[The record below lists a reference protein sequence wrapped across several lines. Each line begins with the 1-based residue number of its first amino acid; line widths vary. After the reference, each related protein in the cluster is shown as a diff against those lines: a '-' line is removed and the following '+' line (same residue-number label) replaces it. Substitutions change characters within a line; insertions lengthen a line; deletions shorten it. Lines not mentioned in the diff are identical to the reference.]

1 MKRIVVLGA
10 GESGA
15 GAAVLAKVK
24 GFDTFVSDM
33 SAIKDKYKTLLDS
46 HGIAWEE
53 GRHTEERILNAD
65 EVVKSPGIPNDA
77 PLILKLKEQGT
88 PIISEIEFA
97 GRYTD
102 AKMICIT
109 GSNGKTTTTSLIY
122 HIFKSAGL
130 NVGLAGNIGKSLALQ
145 VAEEEHDYYVLG
157 KEVVFYTGIPE
168 TDEEIV
174 NRIGDADC
182 VLVSYN
188 TQIRRN
194 VIEACPN
201 IKYIGMCCTLYSE
214 SSANVDIAAARERG
228 ITVLGIRDY
237 GDEGVV
243 EYVISELVRLLHG
256 FGGKQWRHKAY
267 ELGGQKVGIVGLGR
281 TGRMIADALRFLG
294 AEVYYFSRT
303 RKPDAEAAG
312 IAYLPLREL
321 LPEVDILCTCLPR
334 NTILLGADE
343 FRLFGNLKILINTSV
358 GPTFRVPDL
367 QRWLSAH
374 KRNFFLCDEV
384 GIGNYADTLTQFDNV
399 IYTPK
404 VSGHSEQCME
414 RLSQKVIANIE
425 SYLN

>member
-1 MKRIVVLGA
+1 MFEKIVV
-10 GESGA
+10 
-15 GAAVLAKVK
+15 V
-24 GFDTFVSDM
+24 
-33 SAIKDKYKTLLDS
+33 DS
-46 HGIAWEE
+46 TGLNTW
-53 GRHTEERILNAD
+53 GVER
-65 EVVKSPGIPNDA
+65 
-77 PLILKLKEQGT
+77 LKE
-88 PIISEIEFA
+88 
-97 GRYTD
+97 
-102 AKMICIT
+102 
-109 GSNGKTTTTSLIY
+109 
-122 HIFKSAGL
+122 
-130 NVGLAGNIGKSLALQ
+130 
-145 VAEEEHDYYVLG
+145 LG

-194 VIEACPN
+194 V
-201 IKYIGMCCTLYSE
+201 
-214 SSANVDIAAARERG
+214 NVDIAAARERG

>member
-1 MKRIVVLGA
+1 MFEKIVV
-10 GESGA
+10 
-15 GAAVLAKVK
+15 V
-24 GFDTFVSDM
+24 
-33 SAIKDKYKTLLDS
+33 DS
-46 HGIAWEE
+46 TGLNTW
-53 GRHTEERILNAD
+53 GVER
-65 EVVKSPGIPNDA
+65 
-77 PLILKLKEQGT
+77 LKE
-88 PIISEIEFA
+88 
-97 GRYTD
+97 
-102 AKMICIT
+102 
-109 GSNGKTTTTSLIY
+109 
-122 HIFKSAGL
+122 
-130 NVGLAGNIGKSLALQ
+130 
-145 VAEEEHDYYVLG
+145 LG

-334 NTILLGADE
+334 NTILLRGTE
-343 FRLFGNLKILINTSV
+343 RSV
-358 GPTFRVPDL
+358 
-367 QRWLSAH
+367 
-374 KRNFFLCDEV
+374 
-384 GIGNYADTLTQFDNV
+384 
-399 IYTPK
+399 
-404 VSGHSEQCME
+404 
-414 RLSQKVIANIE
+414 
-425 SYLN
+425 

>member
-1 MKRIVVLGA
+1 MFEKIVV
-10 GESGA
+10 
-15 GAAVLAKVK
+15 V
-24 GFDTFVSDM
+24 
-33 SAIKDKYKTLLDS
+33 DS
-46 HGIAWEE
+46 TGLNTW
-53 GRHTEERILNAD
+53 GVER
-65 EVVKSPGIPNDA
+65 
-77 PLILKLKEQGT
+77 LKE
-88 PIISEIEFA
+88 
-97 GRYTD
+97 
-102 AKMICIT
+102 
-109 GSNGKTTTTSLIY
+109 
-122 HIFKSAGL
+122 
-130 NVGLAGNIGKSLALQ
+130 
-145 VAEEEHDYYVLG
+145 LG

-321 LPEVDILCTCLPR
+321 LPEVDILCTCLP
-334 NTILLGADE
+334 
-343 FRLFGNLKILINTSV
+343 
-358 GPTFRVPDL
+358 TFRVPDL

>member
-1 MKRIVVLGA
+1 M
-10 GESGA
+10 
-15 GAAVLAKVK
+15 
-24 GFDTFVSDM
+24 
-33 SAIKDKYKTLLDS
+33 
-46 HGIAWEE
+46 
-53 GRHTEERILNAD
+53 
-65 EVVKSPGIPNDA
+65 
-77 PLILKLKEQGT
+77 
-88 PIISEIEFA
+88 
-97 GRYTD
+97 
-102 AKMICIT
+102 
-109 GSNGKTTTTSLIY
+109 
-122 HIFKSAGL
+122 
-130 NVGLAGNIGKSLALQ
+130 
-145 VAEEEHDYYVLG
+145 
-157 KEVVFYTGIPE
+157 
-168 TDEEIV
+168 

-321 LPEVDILCTCLPR
+321 LPEVDILCT
-334 NTILLGADE
+334 
-343 FRLFGNLKILINTSV
+343 
-358 GPTFRVPDL
+358 
-367 QRWLSAH
+367 H

-425 SYLN
+425 SYQN

>member
-1 MKRIVVLGA
+1 MFEKIVV
-10 GESGA
+10 
-15 GAAVLAKVK
+15 V
-24 GFDTFVSDM
+24 
-33 SAIKDKYKTLLDS
+33 DS
-46 HGIAWEE
+46 TGLNTWVV
-53 GRHTEERILNAD
+53 ER
-65 EVVKSPGIPNDA
+65 
-77 PLILKLKEQGT
+77 LKE
-88 PIISEIEFA
+88 
-97 GRYTD
+97 
-102 AKMICIT
+102 
-109 GSNGKTTTTSLIY
+109 
-122 HIFKSAGL
+122 
-130 NVGLAGNIGKSLALQ
+130 
-145 VAEEEHDYYVLG
+145 LG

-281 TGRMIADALRFLG
+281 TGRMIADVLRFLG

-334 NTILLGADE
+334 NTILLGAGE

-425 SYLN
+425 SYQN

>member
-1 MKRIVVLGA
+1 M
-10 GESGA
+10 
-15 GAAVLAKVK
+15 
-24 GFDTFVSDM
+24 
-33 SAIKDKYKTLLDS
+33 
-46 HGIAWEE
+46 
-53 GRHTEERILNAD
+53 
-65 EVVKSPGIPNDA
+65 
-77 PLILKLKEQGT
+77 
-88 PIISEIEFA
+88 
-97 GRYTD
+97 
-102 AKMICIT
+102 
-109 GSNGKTTTTSLIY
+109 
-122 HIFKSAGL
+122 
-130 NVGLAGNIGKSLALQ
+130 
-145 VAEEEHDYYVLG
+145 
-157 KEVVFYTGIPE
+157 
-168 TDEEIV
+168 
-174 NRIGDADC
+174 
-182 VLVSYN
+182 
-188 TQIRRN
+188 
-194 VIEACPN
+194 
-201 IKYIGMCCTLYSE
+201 
-214 SSANVDIAAARERG
+214 DIAAARERG

-281 TGRMIADALRFLG
+281 TGRMIADALRFFG

-303 RKPDAEAAG
+303 RKPDAEAPVS
-312 IAYLPLREL
+312 L
-321 LPEVDILCTCLPR
+321 TCLCGSCCR
-334 NTILLGADE
+334 RWIFYVLACLVIRFFWGRVS

-425 SYLN
+425 SYQN

>member
-1 MKRIVVLGA
+1 MFEKIVV
-10 GESGA
+10 
-15 GAAVLAKVK
+15 V
-24 GFDTFVSDM
+24 
-33 SAIKDKYKTLLDS
+33 DS
-46 HGIAWEE
+46 TGLNTW
-53 GRHTEERILNAD
+53 GVER
-65 EVVKSPGIPNDA
+65 
-77 PLILKLKEQGT
+77 LKE
-88 PIISEIEFA
+88 
-97 GRYTD
+97 
-102 AKMICIT
+102 
-109 GSNGKTTTTSLIY
+109 
-122 HIFKSAGL
+122 
-130 NVGLAGNIGKSLALQ
+130 
-145 VAEEEHDYYVLG
+145 LG

-267 ELGGQKVGIVGLGR
+267 EVH
-281 TGRMIADALRFLG
+281 
-294 AEVYYFSRT
+294 YFSRT
-303 RKPDAEAAG
+303 RKLDAEAAG

-334 NTILLGADE
+334 NTILLGAGE

-425 SYLN
+425 SYQN

>member
-1 MKRIVVLGA
+1 MFEKIVLV
-10 GESGA
+10 
-15 GAAVLAKVK
+15 
-24 GFDTFVSDM
+24 
-33 SAIKDKYKTLLDS
+33 DS
-46 HGIAWEE
+46 TGLNTW
-53 GRHTEERILNAD
+53 GVER
-65 EVVKSPGIPNDA
+65 
-77 PLILKLKEQGT
+77 LKE
-88 PIISEIEFA
+88 
-97 GRYTD
+97 
-102 AKMICIT
+102 
-109 GSNGKTTTTSLIY
+109 
-122 HIFKSAGL
+122 
-130 NVGLAGNIGKSLALQ
+130 
-145 VAEEEHDYYVLG
+145 LG

-267 ELGGQKVGIVGLGR
+267 ELGGQKVG
-281 TGRMIADALRFLG
+281 
-294 AEVYYFSRT
+294 
-303 RKPDAEAAG
+303 
-312 IAYLPLREL
+312 
-321 LPEVDILCTCLPR
+321 TCLPR
-334 NTILLGADE
+334 NTILLGAGE
-343 FRLFGNLKILINTSV
+343 FRLFGNQKILINTSV

-425 SYLN
+425 SYQI

>member
-1 MKRIVVLGA
+1 MFEKIVV
-10 GESGA
+10 
-15 GAAVLAKVK
+15 V
-24 GFDTFVSDM
+24 
-33 SAIKDKYKTLLDS
+33 DS
-46 HGIAWEE
+46 TGLNTW
-53 GRHTEERILNAD
+53 GVER
-65 EVVKSPGIPNDA
+65 
-77 PLILKLKEQGT
+77 LKE
-88 PIISEIEFA
+88 
-97 GRYTD
+97 
-102 AKMICIT
+102 
-109 GSNGKTTTTSLIY
+109 
-122 HIFKSAGL
+122 
-130 NVGLAGNIGKSLALQ
+130 
-145 VAEEEHDYYVLG
+145 LG

-201 IKYIGMCCTLYSE
+201 IKYIGMCCTLYSK

-281 TGRMIADALRFLG
+281 TGRMIADVLRFLG

-367 QRWLSAH
+367 QRWLSTH

-425 SYLN
+425 SYQN

>member
-1 MKRIVVLGA
+1 MFEKIVV
-10 GESGA
+10 
-15 GAAVLAKVK
+15 V
-24 GFDTFVSDM
+24 
-33 SAIKDKYKTLLDS
+33 DS
-46 HGIAWEE
+46 TGLNTW
-53 GRHTEERILNAD
+53 GVER
-65 EVVKSPGIPNDA
+65 
-77 PLILKLKEQGT
+77 LKE
-88 PIISEIEFA
+88 
-97 GRYTD
+97 
-102 AKMICIT
+102 
-109 GSNGKTTTTSLIY
+109 
-122 HIFKSAGL
+122 
-130 NVGLAGNIGKSLALQ
+130 
-145 VAEEEHDYYVLG
+145 LG

-294 AEVYYFSRT
+294 AEV
-303 RKPDAEAAG
+303 
-312 IAYLPLREL
+312 
-321 LPEVDILCTCLPR
+321 R
-334 NTILLGADE
+334 NTILLGAGE

-425 SYLN
+425 SYQN